1 MGTSTDIIIV
11 EKSGDFSLSAEEGTS
26 PMEVFPATRAA
37 DEPPRQR
44 TMLMMRLG
52 AMVAD
57 EGVVGTRSGEVRAWE
72 GSSSSNFHLWPLFC
86 DFSQG

>member
-57 EGVVGTRSGEVRAWE
+57 EGVVGTRSGEVGAMGRL
-72 GSSSSNFHLWPLFC
+72 SSSSIGRLEALATIPC
-86 DFSQG
+86 